1 MLESGNHPSRPRKIA
16 LIGNFLPRQCGIATF
31 TSDLLAAL
39 SEENPGAD
47 HFAVV
52 MNDIPEGYRYP
63 GQVRFEVNQRV
74 LAEYRLTADFLNM
87 NRVEVVCLQHEF
99 GIYGGDNGVHVL
111 DLLGGLRMPLVTTL
125 HTVIQTPTQGQMAV
139 TKRIAQLS
147 DRLVVM
153 SHKAEQLLQ
162 TVYGVPA
169 EKIARI
175 HHGIPDVPFVDP
187 NFYKDQYG
195 VEGRKVILT
204 FGLLSPGKGVE
215 TMIDALPAVVREH
228 PQAVYIVLGATH
240 PHVKKG
246 QGESYRLSLQRRAR
260 EQGVGDHVIFHNR
273 FVDLKE
279 LCEFLG
285 AADIYVTPYL
295 NQEQIVS
302 GTLAYALG
310 SGKATVSTPYWY
322 AEEMLAE
329 GRGRIV
335 PFCDPAALADQ
346 VNDLFAQEVERHA
359 MRKRAYTF
367 CRDMVW
373 KEVAR
378 QYLDVFSQ
386 VKRERESAPRPVFR
400 ARTMGSVPREIPQPK
415 LDHIIRLTDD
425 VGILQHAKFI
435 VPDRFHGYCTDD
447 NARALIAVLLA
458 REMMADGEAITNL
471 ACTYIGFLHHAF
483 NEENGRFRNFMGYDR
498 RWLEEVGSEDSHGR
512 AVWGLGQAVALAESE
527 DIRAAAQA
535 VFEKALP
542 ALTDFDSPR
551 AWAFALVGIH
561 AYLSKFGGDS
571 EVRRIR
577 EKLANKLLR
586 LFHDHA
592 SDDWPWIEDTVTYA
606 NGKIPQA
613 LILAG
618 SRQNKADMLN
628 AGLRGLE
635 WLMDIQTDP
644 RGHFVPVGNN
654 GWYPRGGEKARFDQ
668 QPIEALD
675 MIEACREAYEATN
688 DEKWLSHAQRC
699 LEWFLGRNDLNAP
712 LYDHKSGGC
721 CDGLQADG
729 PNRNQGA
736 ESTLV
741 CFLSLLVLNQMR
753 GRQIAVEATSET
765 NLETRREVTVHGQ

>member
-1 MLESGNHPSRPRKIA
+1 MPQQKVHDSRMKKIA
-16 LIGNFLPRQCGIATF
+16 LVGNYIPRQCGIATF
-31 TSDLLAAL
+31 TSDLLTAL
-39 SEENPGAD
+39 ATEDSTAGYW
-47 HFAVV
+47 AVA
-52 MNDIPEGYRYP
+52 MNDVPEGYPYP
-63 GQVRFEVNQRV
+63 AQVRFEVNQH
-74 LAEYRLTADFLNM
+74 LSADYRLAADFMNM
-87 NRVEVVCLQHEF
+87 NRVETACLQHEF
-99 GIYGGDNGVHVL
+99 GIFGGENGSYVL
-111 DLLGGLRMPLVTTL
+111 DLLSNLRMPVVTTL
-125 HTVIQTPTQGQMAV
+125 HTVLQSPTSAQLATV
-139 TKRIAQLS
+139 RSIARLS

-153 SHKAEQLLQ
+153 SHRATNILRD
-162 TVYGVPA
+162 VYGVSA
-169 EKIARI
+169 EKIALI
-175 HHGIPDVPFVDP
+175 HHGIPDIPFIDP
-187 NFYKDQYG
+187 NYYKDQYG

-204 FGLLSPGKGVE
+204 FGLLSPGKGIE
-215 TMIDALPAVVREH
+215 TMIEALPMIVHEH
-228 PQAVYIVLGATH
+228 PDAVYVILGATH
-240 PHVKKG
+240 PHVKKA
-246 QGESYRLSLQRRAR
+246 QGEAYRFSLQRRAR
-260 EQGVGDHVIFHNR
+260 ELNVGDHLIFHNR
-273 FVDLKE
+273 FVDLNE

-285 AADIYVTPYL
+285 AADVYVTPYL
-295 NQEQIVS
+295 SREQIVS

-310 SGKATVSTPYWY
+310 CGKAIVSTPYWY
-322 AEEMLAE
+322 AEEMLAD
-329 GRGRIV
+329 GRGRLV
-335 PFCDPAALADQ
+335 PFQDADSLARE
-346 VNDLFAQEVERHA
+346 VNDLFANDMERHA

-378 QYLDVFSQ
+378 QYLDVFGQ

-400 ARTMGSVPREIPQPK
+400 ARTMGAVPREIPQPR

-435 VPDRFHGYCTDD
+435 VPDRHHGYCTDD
-447 NARALIAVLLA
+447 NARALIAVLTA
-458 REMMADGEAITNL
+458 QGMMADGEAVTNL
-471 ACTYIGFLHHAF
+471 ACTYISFLHHAF
-483 NEENGRFRNFMGYDR
+483 NDENGRFRNFMGYDR

-527 DIRAAAQA
+527 EIRAAAQA

-542 ALTDFDSPR
+542 ALMDLDSPR

-586 LFHDHA
+586 LFHDNA
-592 SDDWPWIEDTVTYA
+592 SDDWPWIEEKVTYA

-613 LILAG
+613 LILSG
-618 SRQNKADMLN
+618 SRQNKVEMLN
-628 AGLRGLE
+628 AGLRMLE
-635 WLMDIQTDP
+635 WLMEIQTDP

-675 MIEACREAYEATN
+675 MIEACREAYEATS

-699 LEWFLGRNDLNAP
+699 LEWFMGLNDLNTP

-753 GRQIAVEATSET
+753 GRQIAVEATAET
-765 NLETRREVTVHGQ
+765 SLETRREVTVHGQ